1 MLKLFRLPLTL
12 GLGGVL
18 LLASCQ
24 PNGTETTET
33 ERSDETALSQD
44 EPSDQSPEFDPDL
57 DLSPDTPDT
66 AAENGGTAAPSPQG
80 SDAPQQQRSAQ
91 PEDGQSPDQSPPDAT
106 GSNEYP
112 EEFITGFLDGCAQ
125 GGVPEEFCQ
134 CSLDGIQ
141 AEFTVEEFIEI
152 DELARNQQP
161 APPEV
166 EQKLNRIA
174 QSCLPAQPSG

>member
-1 MLKLFRLPLTL
+1 MLKLLRLPLTL

-33 ERSDETALSQD
+33 ESSDETALSQD
-44 EPSDQSPEFDPDL
+44 GASDQSPEFDPDF

-66 AAENGGTAAPSPQG
+66 TAENGGTAAPSPQG

-91 PEDGQSPDQSPPDAT
+91 PETGQSPGQSPSAAA
-106 GSNEYP
+106 GGNEYP
-112 EEFITGFLDGCAQ
+112 EEIITGFMEGCAQ

-141 AEFTVEEFIEI
+141 AEFTVEEFLAI

-166 EQKLNRIA
+166 EQTLNRIA
-174 QSCLPAQPSG
+174 QSCLPEQPPG